1 MNRRLSSLIQTMTL
15 RYQRAALAFLVLLSL
30 VTLVVALSALGDAT
44 LRAEWPRL
52 VGMLACLGVMLGL
65 AWLTPLRIL
74 TVWGQLALIGFELAA
89 AAGAQLLT
97 AAPLIDYIYLVLVL
111 QGIILFQPWVWAI
124 MAIGVWAIWAIIR
137 YQLSNDL
144 IGWLQSNLAIAFPA
158 TCAIIAAFIYARH
171 VHRSEQMQSLL
182 QQMQQRYAAFSAFLR
197 DVQQRAA
204 REERQRLLRLLTSEV
219 QQALANAEQSVTAAL
234 AMAQTNLGRVQ
245 AALDLPRAAAATAIE
260 RLRATVM
267 ALRYQPGNDAQPSRL
282 ALAGAVDET
291 LIAPRPNHVLAWLL
305 PSLFVSLSLGLAL
318 LQPHPISL
326 GALLWLLA
334 LGGLLIVSSAC
345 TQQVRHAVFVQLGLA
360 AQTLT
365 ITLMAAVTNLVPLL
379 WGLLLVAWQIA
390 SRLSFLQW
398 LLFAALLPLLLV
410 VAGFWQSVFLDVTT
424 TVSLIVAI
432 ALVSTPL
439 LLARYQLRRR
449 QQVEWQVKLL
459 EAEMQQQASE
469 MQAIT
474 TAAERARLA
483 REVHDD
489 LGSKLVLINLELQ
502 LAAELAAEDPSAARD
517 HLANSRELL
526 HSAWQSLVAVADADL
541 PVQSATLVES
551 LRQLA
556 MQCAQSTRAQVK
568 LDVQGDVDHLAAPV
582 AHCLYRAVQE
592 GLTNAC
598 KHARAD
604 AIAVQVK
611 VEGSYVIV
619 TITNNHHPDRVLPPL
634 DLGSGSFGLIG
645 LRERAEALGGGLE
658 AGPLPEG
665 GWRLRLVLPAEGG
678 GQ

>member
-1 MNRRLSSLIQTMTL
+1 MNHRLSSLIQTIIS
-15 RYQRAALAFLVLLSL
+15 RYQRAALAFLILLSL
-30 VTLVVALSALGDAT
+30 VTLVVALSAVGDAA

-52 VGMLACLGVMLGL
+52 AGMLACLGFMLGV
-65 AWLTPLRIL
+65 AWLTPLRVL
-74 TVWGQLALIGFELAA
+74 TVWGQLALIGLELAA

-111 QGIILFQPWVWAI
+111 QGIILFRPWVWAI
-124 MAIGVWAIWAIIR
+124 MAIGVWAIWAIVR

-171 VHRSEQMQSLL
+171 VHRSEQMQSML
-182 QQMQQRYAAFSAFLR
+182 QQMQQRYAAFSALLR
-197 DVQQRAA
+197 EMQQRAA
-204 REERQRLLRLLTSEV
+204 SEERQRLLHLLASEV
-219 QQALANAEQSVTAAL
+219 QQALANAEQSVATAL
-234 AMAQTNLGRVQ
+234 ALAQTNLGRVQ
-245 AALDLPRAAAATAIE
+245 AVIDVPRAAAANAIE

-267 ALRYQPGNDAQPSRL
+267 ALRYQPGSHEPSPRL

-318 LQPHPISL
+318 LQPRPLSIS
-326 GALLWLLA
+326 ALLWFLA
-334 LGGLLIVSSAC
+334 LGGLLIVASAC

-365 ITLMAAVTNLVPLL
+365 ITLMAAMTNLLPLL
-379 WGLLLVAWQIA
+379 WGLLLVAWQMA
-390 SRLSFLQW
+390 SRLSLLQW
-398 LLFAALLPLLLV
+398 LLFAAVLPLLLMV
-410 VAGFWQSVFLDVTT
+410 VGFWQPFVLDVTT
-424 TVSLIVAI
+424 TVSLLMAMV
-432 ALVSTPL
+432 LVSAPL

-459 EAEMQQQASE
+459 EAEMQQQADE

-474 TAAERARLA
+474 VAAERARLA

-502 LAAELAAEDPSAARD
+502 LAAELAAEDAAAARD

-526 HSAWQSLVAVADADL
+526 HSAWQSLLAVADAEL
-541 PVQSATLVES
+541 PVQGATLAAH
-551 LRQLA
+551 LRRLA
-556 MQCAQSTRAQVK
+556 EQCAQSTRARVA
-568 LDVQGDVDHLAAPV
+568 LEVQGEIDHLAAPV
-582 AHCLYRAVQE
+582 THCIYRAVQE

-604 AIAVQVK
+604 TIAVQVK
-611 VEGSYVIV
+611 AEGGYVVV
-619 TITNNHHPDRVLPPL
+619 TITNNDQPDRILPPI

-658 AGPLPEG
+658 AGPLPDG

-678 GQ
+678 G

>member
-1 MNRRLSSLIQTMTL
+1 MNHRVSSLIQTIIS

-30 VTLVVALSALGDAT
+30 VTLVVALSAVGDAA

-52 VGMLACLGVMLGL
+52 AGMLACLGFMLGV
-65 AWLTPLRIL
+65 AWLTPLRVL
-74 TVWGQLALIGFELAA
+74 TVWGQLALIGLELAA

-97 AAPLIDYIYLVLVL
+97 AAPLIDYLYLVLVL
-111 QGIILFQPWVWAI
+111 QGIILFRPWVWAM
-124 MAIGVWAIWAIIR
+124 MAVGVWAIWAIVR

-171 VHRSEQMQSLL
+171 VHRSEQMQSML
-182 QQMQQRYAAFSAFLR
+182 QQMQQRYAAFSALLR
-197 DVQQRAA
+197 DMQQRTAS
-204 REERQRLLRLLTSEV
+204 EERQRLLHLLASEV
-219 QQALANAEQSVTAAL
+219 QQALAIAEQSVTAAL
-234 AMAQTNLGRVQ
+234 ALAQTNLGRVQ
-245 AALDLPRAAAATAIE
+245 AVIDVPRAAAANAIE
-260 RLRATVM
+260 RLRATVL
-267 ALRYQPGNDAQPSRL
+267 ALRYQPGSHEPPPRL
-282 ALAGAVDET
+282 ALAGAVEET

-305 PSLFVSLSLGLAL
+305 PSLFVSLSLGLVL
-318 LQPHPISL
+318 LQPRPLSL

-334 LGGLLIVSSAC
+334 LGGLLIVASAC

-365 ITLMAAVTNLVPLL
+365 ITLMAAMTNLLPLL
-379 WGLLLVAWQIA
+379 WGLLLVAWQMA
-390 SRLSFLQW
+390 SRLSLLQW
-398 LLFAALLPLLLV
+398 LMFAAVLPLLLMV
-410 VAGFWQSVFLDVTT
+410 VGLWQSFVLDVTT
-424 TVSLIVAI
+424 TVSLLVAMV
-432 ALVSTPL
+432 LVSAPL

-459 EAEMQQQASE
+459 EAEMQQQADE

-474 TAAERARLA
+474 VAAERARLA

-502 LAAELAAEDPSAARD
+502 LAAELAAEDAAAARD

-526 HSAWQSLVAVADADL
+526 HSAWQSLLAVADAEL
-541 PVQSATLVES
+541 PVQGATLAEH
-551 LRQLA
+551 LRRLA
-556 MQCAQSTRAQVK
+556 VQCAQSTRARVE
-568 LDVQGDVDHLAAPV
+568 LEVQGEIDHLAAPV
-582 AHCLYRAVQE
+582 THCVYRAVQE

-611 VEGSYVIV
+611 AEGGYVVV
-619 TITNNHHPDRVLPPL
+619 TITNNDQPDRILPPV

-658 AGPLPEG
+658 AGPLPDG
-665 GWRLRLVLPAEGG
+665 GWRLRLVLPAESGD
-678 GQ
+678 

>member
-1 MNRRLSSLIQTMTL
+1 MNHRLSSLIQTIIS
-15 RYQRAALAFLVLLSL
+15 RYQRAALAFLILLSL
-30 VTLVVALSALGDAT
+30 VTLVVALSAGGDAA

-52 VGMLACLGVMLGL
+52 AGMLACLGFMLGV

-74 TVWGQLALIGFELAA
+74 TVWGQLALIGLELAA

-97 AAPLIDYIYLVLVL
+97 AAPLIDYLYLVLVL
-111 QGIILFQPWVWAI
+111 QGIILFRPWVWAM
-124 MAIGVWAIWAIIR
+124 MAVGVWAIWAIVR

-171 VHRSEQMQSLL
+171 VHRSEQMQSML
-182 QQMQQRYAAFSAFLR
+182 QQMQQRYAAFSALLC
-197 DVQQRAA
+197 DMQQRTAS
-204 REERQRLLRLLTSEV
+204 EERQRLLHLLASEV
-219 QQALANAEQSVTAAL
+219 QQALASAEQSVTAAL
-234 AMAQTNLGRVQ
+234 ALAQTNLGRVQ
-245 AALDLPRAAAATAIE
+245 AVIDVPRAAAANAIE
-260 RLRATVM
+260 RLRATVL
-267 ALRYQPGNDAQPSRL
+267 ALRYQPGSDEPPPRL
-282 ALAGAVDET
+282 ALAGAVEET

-318 LQPHPISL
+318 LQPRPLSL

-334 LGGLLIVSSAC
+334 LGGLLIVASAC

-365 ITLMAAVTNLVPLL
+365 ITLMAAMTNLLPLL
-379 WGLLLVAWQIA
+379 WGLLLVAWQMA
-390 SRLSFLQW
+390 SRLSLLQW
-398 LLFAALLPLLLV
+398 LMFAAMLPLLLM
-410 VAGFWQSVFLDVTT
+410 VAGFGQPFVLDVTT
-424 TVSLIVAI
+424 TVSLLVAMV
-432 ALVSTPL
+432 LVSAPL
-439 LLARYQLRRR
+439 LLARYQLRCR
-449 QQVEWQVKLL
+449 QQAEWQVKLL
-459 EAEMQQQASE
+459 EAEMQQQADE

-474 TAAERARLA
+474 VAAERARLA

-502 LAAELAAEDPSAARD
+502 LAAELAAEDAAAARD

-526 HSAWQSLVAVADADL
+526 HSAWQSLLAVADAEL
-541 PVQSATLVES
+541 PVQRATLAEH
-551 LRQLA
+551 LRRLA
-556 MQCAQSTRAQVK
+556 GQCAQSTRARVE
-568 LDVQGDVDHLAAPV
+568 LEVQGEIDHLAAPV
-582 AHCLYRAVQE
+582 THCVYRVVQE

-611 VEGSYVIV
+611 AEGGYVVV
-619 TITNNHHPDRVLPPL
+619 TITNNDQPDRILPSV

-658 AGPLPEG
+658 AGPLPDG
-665 GWRLRLVLPAEGG
+665 GWRLRLVLPAESGD
-678 GQ
+678 

>member
-1 MNRRLSSLIQTMTL
+1 MNHRLSSLIQTIIL
-15 RYQRAALAFLVLLSL
+15 RYQRAALASLILLLL
-30 VTLVVALSALGDAT
+30 VTLVVALSAVSDAA

-52 VGMLACLGVMLGL
+52 AGMLACLGFMLGV
-65 AWLTPLRIL
+65 AWLTPLRVL
-74 TVWGQLALIGFELAA
+74 TVWGQLALIGLELAA

-111 QGIILFQPWVWAI
+111 QGIILFRPWVWAI
-124 MAIGVWAIWAIIR
+124 MAIGVWAIWAIVR

-171 VHRSEQMQSLL
+171 VHRSEQMQSVL
-182 QQMQQRYAAFSAFLR
+182 QQMQQRYAAFSALLR
-197 DVQQRAA
+197 EMQQRAA
-204 REERQRLLRLLTSEV
+204 SEERQRLLHLLASEV
-219 QQALANAEQSVTAAL
+219 QQALASAEQSVTAAL
-234 AMAQTNLGRVQ
+234 ALAQTNLGRVQ
-245 AALDLPRAAAATAIE
+245 AVIDIPRAAAANAIE
-260 RLRATVM
+260 RLRATVT
-267 ALRYQPGNDAQPSRL
+267 ALRYQPGSNEPPPRL
-282 ALAGAVDET
+282 TLAGAVDEI

-318 LQPHPISL
+318 LQPHPLSL

-334 LGGLLIVSSAC
+334 LGGLLVVTSAC

-365 ITLMAAVTNLVPLL
+365 ITLMVAMTNLPPLL
-379 WGLLLVAWQIA
+379 WGLLLVAWQMA
-390 SRLSFLQW
+390 SRLSLLQW
-398 LLFAALLPLLLV
+398 LLFAAVLPLLLMV
-410 VAGFWQSVFLDVTT
+410 VGFWKPFELDVTT
-424 TVSLIVAI
+424 TVSLLVAMV
-432 ALVSTPL
+432 LVNVLL

-459 EAEMQQQASE
+459 EAEMQQQADE

-474 TAAERARLA
+474 VAAERARLA

-502 LAAELAAEDPSAARD
+502 LAAELAAEDAAAARD
-517 HLANSRELL
+517 HLVNSRELL
-526 HSAWQSLVAVADADL
+526 HSAWQSLLAVADAEL
-541 PVQSATLVES
+541 PVQGATLAAH
-551 LRQLA
+551 LRRLA
-556 MQCAQSTRAQVK
+556 VQCAQSTRVRVE
-568 LDVQGDVDHLAAPV
+568 LEMQGAIDHQAAPV
-582 AHCLYRAVQE
+582 THCIYRAVQE

-611 VEGSYVIV
+611 AEGGYVVV
-619 TITNNHHPDRVLPPL
+619 TITNNDQPDRILPPI

-645 LRERAEALGGGLE
+645 LRERVEALGGGLE
-658 AGPLPEG
+658 AGPLPDG

-678 GQ
+678 G

>member
-1 MNRRLSSLIQTMTL
+1 MNHRLSSLIQTIIS

-30 VTLVVALSALGDAT
+30 VTLVVALSAGGDAA

-52 VGMLACLGVMLGL
+52 AGMLACLGFMLGV
-65 AWLTPLRIL
+65 AWLTPLRVL
-74 TVWGQLALIGFELAA
+74 TVWGQLALIGLELAA

-111 QGIILFQPWVWAI
+111 QGIILFRPWVWAM
-124 MAIGVWAIWAIIR
+124 MAVGVWAIWAIVR

-171 VHRSEQMQSLL
+171 VHRSEQMQSML
-182 QQMQQRYAAFSAFLR
+182 QQMQQRYAAFSALLR
-197 DVQQRAA
+197 DMQQRTAS
-204 REERQRLLRLLTSEV
+204 EERQRLLHLLASEV
-219 QQALANAEQSVTAAL
+219 QQALASAEQSVTAAL
-234 AMAQTNLGRVQ
+234 ALAQTNLGRVQ
-245 AALDLPRAAAATAIE
+245 AVIDVPRAAAANAIE

-267 ALRYQPGNDAQPSRL
+267 ALRYQPGSDEPPPRL
-282 ALAGAVDET
+282 ALAGAVEET

-318 LQPHPISL
+318 LQPHPLSL

-334 LGGLLIVSSAC
+334 LGGLLIVASAC

-365 ITLMAAVTNLVPLL
+365 ITLMAAMTNLLPLL
-379 WGLLLVAWQIA
+379 WGLLLVAWQMA
-390 SRLSFLQW
+390 SRLSLLQW
-398 LLFAALLPLLLV
+398 LLFAAVLPLLLMV
-410 VAGFWQSVFLDVTT
+410 VGFWQPFVLDVTT
-424 TVSLIVAI
+424 TVSLLVAMV
-432 ALVSTPL
+432 LVSAPL

-459 EAEMQQQASE
+459 EAEMQQQADE

-474 TAAERARLA
+474 VAAERARLA

-489 LGSKLVLINLELQ
+489 LGSRLVLINLELQ
-502 LAAELAAEDPSAARD
+502 LAAELAAEDAAAARD

-526 HSAWQSLVAVADADL
+526 HSAWQSLLAVADAEL
-541 PVQSATLVES
+541 PVQGATLAAH
-551 LRQLA
+551 LRRLA
-556 MQCAQSTRAQVK
+556 VQCAQSTRARVE
-568 LDVQGDVDHLAAPV
+568 LEVQGEIDHLAAPV
-582 AHCLYRAVQE
+582 THCVYRAVQE

-611 VEGSYVIV
+611 AEGGYVVV
-619 TITNNHHPDRVLPPL
+619 TITNNDQPDRILPPV

-658 AGPLPEG
+658 AGPLPDG
-665 GWRLRLVLPAEGG
+665 GWRLRLVLPAESGD
-678 GQ
+678 

>member
-1 MNRRLSSLIQTMTL
+1 MNHRLSSLIQTIIS

-30 VTLVVALSALGDAT
+30 VTLVVALSAAGDAA

-52 VGMLACLGVMLGL
+52 AGMLACLGFMIGV
-65 AWLTPLRIL
+65 AWLTPLRVL
-74 TVWGQLALIGFELAA
+74 TVWGQLALIGLELAA

-111 QGIILFQPWVWAI
+111 QGIILFRPWVWAI
-124 MAIGVWAIWAIIR
+124 TAIGVWAIWAIVR

-144 IGWLQSNLAIAFPA
+144 IGWLQSNLAITFPA

-171 VHRSEQMQSLL
+171 VHRSEQMQSML
-182 QQMQQRYAAFSAFLR
+182 QQMQQRYTAFSALLR
-197 DVQQRAA
+197 EMQQRAA
-204 REERQRLLRLLTSEV
+204 SEERQRLLHLLASEV

-234 AMAQTNLGRVQ
+234 ALAQTNLGRVQ
-245 AALDLPRAAAATAIE
+245 AVIDVPRAAAANAIE

-267 ALRYQPGNDAQPSRL
+267 ALRYQPGSHEPPPRL
-282 ALAGAVDET
+282 ALTGAVEEA

-318 LQPHPISL
+318 LQPRPLSL
-326 GALLWLLA
+326 GALLWLLV
-334 LGGLLIVSSAC
+334 LGGLLMVTSAC
-345 TQQVRHAVFVQLGLA
+345 TQQVRRAVFVQLGLA

-365 ITLMAAVTNLVPLL
+365 IALMAAMTNLPPLL
-379 WGLLLVAWQIA
+379 WGLLLVAWQMA
-390 SRLSFLQW
+390 SRLSLLQW
-398 LLFAALLPLLLV
+398 LLFAAVLPLLLM
-410 VAGFWQSVFLDVTT
+410 VAGFWQPFVLDVTT
-424 TVSLIVAI
+424 TVSLLVAMV
-432 ALVSTPL
+432 LVSVPL

-459 EAEMQQQASE
+459 EAEMQQQADE

-474 TAAERARLA
+474 VAAERARLA

-502 LAAELAAEDPSAARD
+502 LAAELAAEDAAAARD

-526 HSAWQSLVAVADADL
+526 HSAWQSLLAVADAEI
-541 PVQSATLVES
+541 PVQGATLAAH
-551 LRQLA
+551 LRRLA
-556 MQCAQSTRAQVK
+556 EQCAQSTRARVE
-568 LDVQGDVDHLAAPV
+568 LEVQGEIDHLAAPV
-582 AHCLYRAVQE
+582 THCIYRAVQE

-611 VEGSYVIV
+611 AEGGYVVV
-619 TITNNHHPDRVLPPL
+619 TITNNDQPDRILPPI

-658 AGPLPEG
+658 AGPLPDG

-678 GQ
+678 G

>member
-1 MNRRLSSLIQTMTL
+1 MNHRLSSLIQTIIS

-30 VTLVVALSALGDAT
+30 VTLVVALSAAGDAA

-52 VGMLACLGVMLGL
+52 AGMLACLGFMLGV
-65 AWLTPLRIL
+65 AWLTPLRVL
-74 TVWGQLALIGFELAA
+74 TVWGQLALIGLELAA

-97 AAPLIDYIYLVLVL
+97 AVPLIDYIYLVLVL
-111 QGIILFQPWVWAI
+111 QGIILFRPWVWAI
-124 MAIGVWAIWAIIR
+124 MAIGVWAIWAIVR

-171 VHRSEQMQSLL
+171 VHRSEQMQSML
-182 QQMQQRYAAFSAFLR
+182 QQMQQRYTAFSALLR
-197 DVQQRAA
+197 EMQQRAA
-204 REERQRLLRLLTSEV
+204 SEERQRLLHLLASEV

-234 AMAQTNLGRVQ
+234 ALAQTNLGWVQ
-245 AALDLPRAAAATAIE
+245 AVIDVPRAAAANAIE

-267 ALRYQPGNDAQPSRL
+267 ALRYQPGSHEPPPRL
-282 ALAGAVDET
+282 ALTGAVEEA
-291 LIAPRPNHVLAWLL
+291 LIALRPNHVLAWLL

-318 LQPHPISL
+318 LQPRPLSL

-334 LGGLLIVSSAC
+334 LGGLLMVTSAC
-345 TQQVRHAVFVQLGLA
+345 TQQVRRAVFVQLGLA

-365 ITLMAAVTNLVPLL
+365 IALMAAMTNLPPLL
-379 WGLLLVAWQIA
+379 WGLLLVAWQMA
-390 SRLSFLQW
+390 SRLSLLQW
-398 LLFAALLPLLLV
+398 LLFAAVLPLLLM
-410 VAGFWQSVFLDVTT
+410 VAGFWQPFVLDVTT
-424 TVSLIVAI
+424 TVSLLVAMV
-432 ALVSTPL
+432 LVSAPL

-459 EAEMQQQASE
+459 EAEMQQQADE

-474 TAAERARLA
+474 VAAERARLA

-502 LAAELAAEDPSAARD
+502 LAAELAAEDAAAARD

-526 HSAWQSLVAVADADL
+526 HSAWQSLLAVADAEL
-541 PVQSATLVES
+541 SVQGATLAAH
-551 LRQLA
+551 LRRLA
-556 MQCAQSTRAQVK
+556 EQCAQSTRARVE
-568 LDVQGDVDHLAAPV
+568 LEVQGEIDHLAAPV
-582 AHCLYRAVQE
+582 THCIYRAVQE

-611 VEGSYVIV
+611 AEGGYVVV
-619 TITNNHHPDRVLPPL
+619 TITNNDQPDRILPPI

-658 AGPLPEG
+658 AGPLPDG

-678 GQ
+678 G

>member
-1 MNRRLSSLIQTMTL
+1 MNHRLSSLIQPFIL

-30 VTLVVALSALGDAT
+30 VTLVVALSAGGDAAS
-44 LRAEWPRL
+44 RAEWPRL
-52 VGMLACLGVMLGL
+52 AGMLACLGFMLAV
-65 AWLTPLRIL
+65 AWLTPLRVL
-74 TVWGQLALIGFELAA
+74 TVWGQLALIGLELAA

-124 MAIGVWAIWAIIR
+124 MAIGVWAIWAIVR

-171 VHRSEQMQSLL
+171 VHRSEQMQSML
-182 QQMQQRYAAFSAFLR
+182 QQMQQRYAAFSALLR
-197 DVQQRAA
+197 DMQQRAA
-204 REERQRLLRLLTSEV
+204 SEERQRLLRLLANEV

-245 AALDLPRAAAATAIE
+245 AVIDVPRAAAANAIE

-267 ALRYQPGNDAQPSRL
+267 ALRYQPGSDEPRPRL
-282 ALAGAVDET
+282 ALAGTVEET

-318 LQPHPISL
+318 LQPRPLSL

-334 LGGLLIVSSAC
+334 LGGLLIVASAC
-345 TQQVRHAVFVQLGLA
+345 TQQVRHAGFVQLGLA

-365 ITLMAAVTNLVPLL
+365 ITLMAAMTNLLPLL
-379 WGLLLVAWQIA
+379 WGLLLVAWQMA
-390 SRLSFLQW
+390 SRLSLLQW
-398 LLFAALLPLLLV
+398 LMFAAALPLILMV
-410 VAGFWQSVFLDVTT
+410 VGFWQPFVLDVTT
-424 TVSLIVAI
+424 TVSLLVAMV
-432 ALVSTPL
+432 LVSTPL

-449 QQVEWQVKLL
+449 QQAEWQVKLL
-459 EAEMQQQASE
+459 EAEMQQQADE

-474 TAAERARLA
+474 VAAERARLA

-502 LAAELAAEDPSAARD
+502 LAAELAAEDAAAARD

-526 HSAWQSLVAVADADL
+526 HSAWQSLLAVADAEL
-541 PVQSATLVES
+541 PVQGATLAEH
-551 LRQLA
+551 LRRLA
-556 MQCAQSTRAQVK
+556 VQCAQSTRARVE
-568 LDVQGDVDHLAAPV
+568 LEVQGEIDHLAAPV
-582 AHCLYRAVQE
+582 THCVYRAVQE

-611 VEGSYVIV
+611 AEGGYVVV
-619 TITNNHHPDRVLPPL
+619 TITNNDQPDRILPPV

-658 AGPLPEG
+658 AGPLPDG
-665 GWRLRLVLPAEGG
+665 GWRLRLVLPAESGD
-678 GQ
+678 

>member
-1 MNRRLSSLIQTMTL
+1 MNHRLSSLIQTIIS

-30 VTLVVALSALGDAT
+30 VTLVVALSAAGDAA

-52 VGMLACLGVMLGL
+52 AGMLACLGFMLGV
-65 AWLTPLRIL
+65 AWLTPLRVL
-74 TVWGQLALIGFELAA
+74 TVWGQLALIGLELAA

-111 QGIILFQPWVWAI
+111 QGIILFRPWVWAI
-124 MAIGVWAIWAIIR
+124 TAIGVWAIWAIVR

-144 IGWLQSNLAIAFPA
+144 IGWLQSNLAITFPA

-171 VHRSEQMQSLL
+171 VHRSEQMQSML
-182 QQMQQRYAAFSAFLR
+182 QQMQQRYTAFSALLR
-197 DVQQRAA
+197 EMQQRAA
-204 REERQRLLRLLTSEV
+204 SEERQRLLHLLASEV

-234 AMAQTNLGRVQ
+234 ALAQTNLGRVQ
-245 AALDLPRAAAATAIE
+245 AVIDVPRAAAANAIE

-267 ALRYQPGNDAQPSRL
+267 ALRYQPGSHEPPPRL
-282 ALAGAVDET
+282 ALTGAVEEA

-318 LQPHPISL
+318 LQPRPLSL

-334 LGGLLIVSSAC
+334 LGGLLMVTSAC
-345 TQQVRHAVFVQLGLA
+345 TQQVRRAVFVQLGLA

-365 ITLMAAVTNLVPLL
+365 IALMAAMTNLPPLL
-379 WGLLLVAWQIA
+379 WGLLLVAWQMA
-390 SRLSFLQW
+390 SRLSLLQW
-398 LLFAALLPLLLV
+398 LLFAAVLPLFLM
-410 VAGFWQSVFLDVTT
+410 VAGFWQPFVLDVTT
-424 TVSLIVAI
+424 TVSLLVAMV
-432 ALVSTPL
+432 LVSAPL

-459 EAEMQQQASE
+459 EAEMQQQADE

-474 TAAERARLA
+474 VAAERARLA

-502 LAAELAAEDPSAARD
+502 LAAELAAEDAAAARD

-526 HSAWQSLVAVADADL
+526 HSAWQSLLAVADAEI
-541 PVQSATLVES
+541 PVQGATLAAH
-551 LRQLA
+551 LRRLA
-556 MQCAQSTRAQVK
+556 EQCAQSTRARVE
-568 LDVQGDVDHLAAPV
+568 LEVQGEIDHLAAPV
-582 AHCLYRAVQE
+582 THCIYRAVQE

-611 VEGSYVIV
+611 AEGGYVVV
-619 TITNNHHPDRVLPPL
+619 TITNNDQPDRILPPI

-658 AGPLPEG
+658 AGPLPDG

-678 GQ
+678 G

>member
-1 MNRRLSSLIQTMTL
+1 MNHRLSSLTQTIIS
-15 RYQRAALAFLVLLSL
+15 RYQRAALAFLILLSL
-30 VTLVVALSALGDAT
+30 VTLVVALSAVGDAA

-52 VGMLACLGVMLGL
+52 AGMLACLGFMLGV
-65 AWLTPLRIL
+65 AWLTPLRVL
-74 TVWGQLALIGFELAA
+74 TVWGQLALIGLELAA

-111 QGIILFQPWVWAI
+111 QGIILFRPWVWAI
-124 MAIGVWAIWAIIR
+124 MAIGVWAIWAIVR

-171 VHRSEQMQSLL
+171 VHRSEQMQSML
-182 QQMQQRYAAFSAFLR
+182 QQMQQRYAAFSALLR
-197 DVQQRAA
+197 EMQQRAA
-204 REERQRLLRLLTSEV
+204 SEERQRLLHLLASEV
-219 QQALANAEQSVTAAL
+219 QQALANAEQSVATAL
-234 AMAQTNLGRVQ
+234 ALAQTNLGRVQ
-245 AALDLPRAAAATAIE
+245 AVIDVPRAAAANAIE
-260 RLRATVM
+260 RLRAIVM
-267 ALRYQPGNDAQPSRL
+267 ALRYQPGSHEPSPRL

-318 LQPHPISL
+318 LQPRPLSIS
-326 GALLWLLA
+326 ALLWFLA
-334 LGGLLIVSSAC
+334 LGGLLIVASAC

-365 ITLMAAVTNLVPLL
+365 ITLMAAMTNLLPLL
-379 WGLLLVAWQIA
+379 WGLLLVAWQMA
-390 SRLSFLQW
+390 SRLSLLQW
-398 LLFAALLPLLLV
+398 LLFAAVLPLLLMV
-410 VAGFWQSVFLDVTT
+410 VGFWQPFVLDVTT
-424 TVSLIVAI
+424 TVSLLMAMV
-432 ALVSTPL
+432 LVSAPL

-459 EAEMQQQASE
+459 EAEMQQQADE

-474 TAAERARLA
+474 VAAERARLA

-502 LAAELAAEDPSAARD
+502 LAAELAAEDAAAARD

-526 HSAWQSLVAVADADL
+526 HSAWQSLLAVADAEL
-541 PVQSATLVES
+541 PVQGATLAAH
-551 LRQLA
+551 LRRLA
-556 MQCAQSTRAQVK
+556 EQCAQSTRARVA
-568 LDVQGDVDHLAAPV
+568 LEVQGEIDHLAAPV
-582 AHCLYRAVQE
+582 THCIYRAVQE

-604 AIAVQVK
+604 TIAVQVK
-611 VEGSYVIV
+611 AEGGYVVV
-619 TITNNHHPDRVLPPL
+619 TITNNDQPDRILPPI

-658 AGPLPEG
+658 AGPLPDG

-678 GQ
+678 G

>member
-1 MNRRLSSLIQTMTL
+1 MNHRLSSLIQTIIS

-30 VTLVVALSALGDAT
+30 VTLVVALSAAGDAA

-52 VGMLACLGVMLGL
+52 AGMLACLGFMLGV
-65 AWLTPLRIL
+65 AWLTPLRVL
-74 TVWGQLALIGFELAA
+74 TVWGQLALIGLELAA

-111 QGIILFQPWVWAI
+111 QGIILFRPWVWAI
-124 MAIGVWAIWAIIR
+124 TAIGVWAIWAIVR

-144 IGWLQSNLAIAFPA
+144 IGWLQSNLAITFPA

-171 VHRSEQMQSLL
+171 VHRSEQMQSML
-182 QQMQQRYAAFSAFLR
+182 QQMQQRYTAFSALLR
-197 DVQQRAA
+197 EMQQRAA
-204 REERQRLLRLLTSEV
+204 SEERQRLLHLLASEV

-234 AMAQTNLGRVQ
+234 ALAQTNLGRVQ
-245 AALDLPRAAAATAIE
+245 AVIDVPRAAAANAIE
-260 RLRATVM
+260 RLRAAVM
-267 ALRYQPGNDAQPSRL
+267 ALRYQPGSHEPPPRL
-282 ALAGAVDET
+282 ALTGAVEEA

-318 LQPHPISL
+318 LQPRPLSL

-334 LGGLLIVSSAC
+334 LGGLLMVTSAC
-345 TQQVRHAVFVQLGLA
+345 TQQVRRAVFVQLGLA

-365 ITLMAAVTNLVPLL
+365 IALMAAMTNLPPLL
-379 WGLLLVAWQIA
+379 WGLLLVAWQMA
-390 SRLSFLQW
+390 SRLSLLQW
-398 LLFAALLPLLLV
+398 LLFAAVLPLFLM
-410 VAGFWQSVFLDVTT
+410 VAGFWQPFVLDVTT
-424 TVSLIVAI
+424 TVSLLVAMV
-432 ALVSTPL
+432 LVSAPL

-459 EAEMQQQASE
+459 EAEMQQQADE

-474 TAAERARLA
+474 VAAERARLA

-502 LAAELAAEDPSAARD
+502 LAAELAAEDAAAARD

-526 HSAWQSLVAVADADL
+526 HSAWQSLLAVADAEI
-541 PVQSATLVES
+541 PVQGATLAAH
-551 LRQLA
+551 LRRLA
-556 MQCAQSTRAQVK
+556 EQCAQSTRARVE
-568 LDVQGDVDHLAAPV
+568 LEVQGEIDHLAAPV
-582 AHCLYRAVQE
+582 THCIYRAVQE

-611 VEGSYVIV
+611 AEGGYVVV
-619 TITNNHHPDRVLPPL
+619 TITNNDQPDRILPPI

-658 AGPLPEG
+658 AGPLPDG

-678 GQ
+678 G